1 VKITLDTNVLVRT
14 LVGDDPDQLRSA
26 QAALRKAD
34 LIAITTPML
43 CECVWVLSRGYRLP
57 PNDIANAIR
66 SLIASGGVEAN
77 RPAIEAG
84 LTAMDSGGDFADSV
98 IAFEGAS
105 LGGDTFASVD
115 KEAVQLL
122 KRQGRD
128 AILLK

>member
-26 QAALRKAD
+26 QAALKKAD
-34 LIAITTPML
+34 LIAVTTPML

-57 PNDIANAIR
+57 PDEIANAIR
-66 SLIASGGVEAN
+66 SLIASRAVEAN

-84 LTAMDSGGDFADSV
+84 LAAMDSGGDFADGV

-105 LGGDTFASVD
+105 LGGDTFASFD
-115 KEAVQLL
+115 KETVALL
-122 KRQGRD
+122 KKQGR
-128 AILLK
+128 ATLLLQ